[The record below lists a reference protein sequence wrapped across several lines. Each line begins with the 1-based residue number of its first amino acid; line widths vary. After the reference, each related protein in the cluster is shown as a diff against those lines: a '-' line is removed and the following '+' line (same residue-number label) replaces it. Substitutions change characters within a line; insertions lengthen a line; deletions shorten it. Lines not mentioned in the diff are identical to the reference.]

1 MLQLPYRASHL
12 KYAIRNNCFGLNIN
26 DGTAEKLERTF
37 GLEKEESN
45 TRLDDILALK
55 KETKENGFI
64 TLKECLN
71 HLRQSIKHY

>member
-1 MLQLPYRASHL
+1 MLQLPYRPFHL

-45 TRLDDILALK
+45 TGLDDILALK
-55 KETKENGFI
+55 KEAKENGFNSLTEYI
-64 TLKECLN
+64 KY
-71 HLRQSIKHY
+71 LRQSL